1 MTNDEMR
8 ALFREELGGVVVLLK
23 DEMREELGSFKS
35 VVLEEVAHINQRI
48 DQVDQRIDRVDQ
60 RIDQV
65 QKSVLE
71 VKGNVAML
79 DQKVDILEQKV
90 SLLDQKVD
98 VLEQK
103 VSVLDQR
110 VVILD
115 QRVTQCTEVL
125 DEATVKIAELQQS
138 FYNLGNR
145 MDTFQKEAKKDNQAL
160 IQQIVEVNR
169 RLDAHIATPW
179 DKAHPSPGT
188 AA

>member
-8 ALFREELGGVVVLLK
+8 AMFREELGGVVVLLK

-35 VVLEEVAHINQRI
+35 VVLEEVAHIN
-48 DQVDQRIDRVDQ
+48 Q

-115 QRVTQCTEVL
+115 QRVTQCTDVL
-125 DEATVKIAELQQS
+125 DEATVKIAEMQQS
-138 FYNLGNR
+138 FCNLENK

>member
-48 DQVDQRIDRVDQ
+48 DQVDQ

>member
-8 ALFREELGGVVVLLK
+8 AMFREELGGVVVLLK
-23 DEMREELGSFKS
+23 DEMREEMGSFKS
-35 VVLEEVAHINQRI
+35 VVLEEVAHINQRIDQVDQRI

-115 QRVTQCTEVL
+115 QRVTQCANVL
-125 DEATVKIAELQQS
+125 DEVTVKIAEMQQS
-138 FYNLGNR
+138 FYNLENK
-145 MDTFQKEAKKDNQAL
+145 MDPFRKK
-160 IQQIVEVNR
+160 R
-169 RLDAHIATPW
+169 RRIIKRSSSKLL
-179 DKAHPSPGT
+179 K
-188 AA
+188 

>member
-48 DQVDQRIDRVDQ
+48 DQVDQRIDQVDQ

-79 DQKVDILEQKV
+79 DQKVDI
-90 SLLDQKVD
+90 
-98 VLEQK
+98 LEQK

-138 FYNLGNR
+138 FYNLENK

-179 DKAHPSPGT
+179 DKAHPNPGT